1 LQPLQ
6 DTTFFYRSWPNGL
19 RLKEGKSSIMVHP
32 RFEGEMNGLQND
44 VFLKLKNQ
52 TVVDLQAANVCDK
65 ICCASS
71 TSRFF
76 QSEHQFRTLTNF
88 RKWPIIFE
96 DLWCL
101 TAGPSTSSTSGKNP
115 ENPDCNMG
123 GYEGLVTATWA
134 VTSILVTAHV
144 VTRVFRDC
152 SPT

>member
-1 LQPLQ
+1 M
-6 DTTFFYRSWPNGL
+6 SWQHVL
-19 RLKEGKSSIMVHP
+19 S
-32 RFEGEMNGLQND
+32 
-44 VFLKLKNQ
+44 KLL
-52 TVVDLQAANVCDK
+52 VVNL
-65 ICCASS
+65 SLLS
-71 TSRFF
+71 GTSLTSRFF

-101 TAGPSTSSTSGKNP
+101 TAGPSTWSTSGKNA

-152 SPT
+152 SPTSTKQRASLSNTINLQILSAIF